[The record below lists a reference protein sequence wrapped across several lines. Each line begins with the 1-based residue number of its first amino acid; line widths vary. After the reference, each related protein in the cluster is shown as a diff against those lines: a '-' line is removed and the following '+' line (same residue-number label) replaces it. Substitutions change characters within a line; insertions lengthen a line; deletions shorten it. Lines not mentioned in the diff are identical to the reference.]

1 MVLTPITL
9 ITVVVLSI
17 LLVWIVTSGRLKE
30 PVRTI
35 LIAVLAIS
43 VLLVVLSILGI
54 Y

>member
-1 MVLTPITL
+1 MTLTPIEL
-9 ITVVVLSI
+9 IAAVVLSI
-17 LLVWIVTSGRLKE
+17 LLVWIVTSGSLKE

-43 VLLVVLSILGI
+43 ILLVVLSILGI